1 MTDTDATFPAA
12 DDLVEVRLVC
22 TQEALGALISALDLH
37 GRIAMGQ
44 WNEVVHHAPKVLPAD
59 QAFHFSDAAKALM
72 NVRCDYAE
80 HETLRSSHGA
90 SMGIAE
96 AGRDARLVCDLWRAL
111 GGGMKERSDMRL
123 TDGVKTATVRP
134 VSAEGGT
141 IEEDTQPEMTID
153 EIRVAM
159 QKALDWAGVTLED
172 LEAQAAVRDF
182 QSDQAEVAWFR
193 ISDFVKQGIRP

>member
-1 MTDTDATFPAA
+1 MTDTDPTLPAA

-44 WNEVVHHAPKVLPAD
+44 WNEVVIHAPKVLPAD
-59 QAFHFSDAAKALM
+59 QAFPFSDAAKALM

-80 HETLRSSHGA
+80 HEALRSSHGA

-134 VSAEGGT
+134 TSADESALN
-141 IEEDTQPEMTID
+141 EDDQPELTLD
-153 EIRVAM
+153 DVRRAM
-159 QKALDWAGVTLED
+159 QKALDWAGVTMED
-172 LEAQAAVRDF
+172 LEAQATAGEF
-182 QSDQAEVAWFR
+182 ESEPAEVVWFR